1 MIECICE
8 ILTREK
14 VQIMRKNRLVAP
26 VVKWVGGKRQLLD
39 DLTPLFPKRVTSYCE
54 PFLGGGAVLFKLQP
68 NIAYINDINSELIQM
83 YEVIRDNVD
92 ELIIALGEH
101 PNEEDHFYRVR
112 DWDRNKEQYGQL
124 TKVQKAARIIYLNKT
139 CYNGLFRVNNAG
151 EFNTPFGHY
160 KNPNIV
166 NAPTLK
172 AVSAYFQKAQ
182 LTFSSVDYAEV
193 LANVAKGTFVY
204 LDPPYDPVSD
214 TANFTGYAKGGFD
227 RSEQIRL
234 RQCCDEL
241 NQRGIKFMLSNSA
254 TDFIREQYAAY
265 NISIVKAKRAI
276 NSNVAK
282 RGQVDEVVVRNYE

>member
-1 MIECICE
+1 
-8 ILTREK
+8 
-14 VQIMRKNRLVAP
+14 MRKNRLVAP

-39 DLTPLFPKRVTSYCE
+39 DLTPLIPKRVASYCE

-68 NIAYINDINSELIQM
+68 NIAYVNDINTELIQM

-92 ELIIALGEH
+92 ELIDILGGH
-101 PNEEDHFYRVR
+101 PNEEAHFYHVR
-112 DWDRNKEQYGQL
+112 DWDRDKKQYEL
-124 TKVQKAARIIYLNKT
+124 LPKVQRAARIIYLNKT

-166 NAPTLK
+166 NAPALR
-172 AVSAYFQKAQ
+172 AVSRYFQKAQ
-182 LTFSSVDYAEV
+182 ITFSSVDYAEV
-193 LANVAKGTFVY
+193 LAGIKKGTFVY
-204 LDPPYDPVSD
+204 LDPPYDPVSG

-241 NQRGIKFMLSNSA
+241 NRRKIKFMLSNSA
-254 TDFIREQYAAY
+254 TDFIREQYASY
-265 NISIVKAKRAI
+265 NITIVKAKRAI
-276 NSNVAK
+276 NSNAAK

>member
-1 MIECICE
+1 MRT
-8 ILTREK
+8 ILR
-14 VQIMRKNRLVAP
+14 R
-26 VVKWVGGKRQLLD
+26 
-39 DLTPLFPKRVTSYCE
+39 
-54 PFLGGGAVLFKLQP
+54 GAVLFKLQP
-68 NIAYINDINSELIQM
+68 NIAYVNDINSELIQM

-101 PNEEDHFYRVR
+101 PNEEDHFYSVR

-124 TKVQKAARIIYLNKT
+124 TKVQRAARIIYLNKT

-204 LDPPYDPVSD
+204 LDPPYDPVSE

-241 NQRGIKFMLSNSA
+241 NRRGIKFMLSNSA

-265 NISIVKAKRAI
+265 NITIVKAKRAI
-276 NSNVAK
+276 NSNAAK
-282 RGQVDEVVVRNYE
+282 RGQVDEVVIRNYE

>member
-1 MIECICE
+1 M
-8 ILTREK
+8 
-14 VQIMRKNRLVAP
+14 QKNHLVAP

-39 DLTPLFPKRVTSYCE
+39 DLIPLFPKRVISYCE
-54 PFLGGGAVLFKLQP
+54 PFLGGGAVLFKSQP
-68 NIAYINDINSELIQM
+68 NIAYVNDINSELIQM

-101 PNEEDHFYRVR
+101 PNEEDHFYSVR

-151 EFNTPFGHY
+151 EFNAPFGHY

-172 AVSAYFQKAQ
+172 AVSSYFQKAQ

-241 NQRGIKFMLSNSA
+241 DRRGIKFMLSNSA
-254 TDFIREQYAAY
+254 TNFIREQYAAY
-265 NISIVKAKRAI
+265 NITIVKAKRAI
-276 NSNVAK
+276 NSNAAK
-282 RGQVDEVVVRNYE
+282 RSQVDEVVVRNYE

>member
-1 MIECICE
+1 
-8 ILTREK
+8 
-14 VQIMRKNRLVAP
+14 MRKNCLAAAAP

-39 DLTPLFPKRVTSYCE
+39 DLMPLFPKHIPSYCE
-54 PFLGGGAVLFKLQP
+54 PFLGGGAVLFQLQP
-68 NIAYINDINSELIQM
+68 NIAYVNDINSELIQM
-83 YEVIRDNVD
+83 YEVIRDEVD
-92 ELIIALGEH
+92 ELITILGEH
-101 PNEEDHFYRVR
+101 PNEEEHFYSVR
-112 DWDRNKEQYGQL
+112 DWDRDKKKYEKL
-124 TKVQKAARIIYLNKT
+124 TKVQRAARVIYLNKT

-193 LANVAKGTFVY
+193 LADVKKGTFVY

-227 RSEQIRL
+227 HSEQIRL
-234 RQCCDEL
+234 RKCCDEL
-241 NQRGIKFMLSNSA
+241 NRRGIKFMLSNSA
-254 TDFIREQYAAY
+254 TDFIKKQYEAY
-265 NISIVKAKRAI
+265 NITIVKAKRAI
-276 NSNVAK
+276 NSNGAK

>member
-1 MIECICE
+1 
-8 ILTREK
+8 
-14 VQIMRKNRLVAP
+14 MRKNRLVAP

-39 DLTPLFPKRVTSYCE
+39 DLTPLFPKHYTSYCE

-68 NIAYINDINSELIQM
+68 NIAHVNDINSELIQM
-83 YEVIRDNVD
+83 YEVIRDSVD

-101 PNEEDHFYRVR
+101 LNKEEHFYSVR
-112 DWDRNKEQYGQL
+112 DWDRNKEQYKQL
-124 TKVQKAARIIYLNKT
+124 TKVQRAARIIYLNKT

-160 KNPNIV
+160 KNPTIV

-172 AVSAYFQKAQ
+172 AVSTYFQQAQ
-182 LTFSSVDYAEV
+182 VTFSSVDYSEV
-193 LANVAKGTFVY
+193 LANVTKGTFVY

-214 TANFTGYAKGGFD
+214 TANFTGYVKGGFD

-234 RQCCDEL
+234 QQCCNEL

-254 TDFIREQYAAY
+254 TNFIKEQYSAY
-265 NISIVKAKRAI
+265 NITIVKAKRTI
-276 NSNVAK
+276 NSNATK
-282 RGQVDEVVVRNYE
+282 RGQVDEVVIRNYE